1 MGRSGTQPKD
11 LRKIDYDEDYVFYSG
26 PMYTSLYTSLQYSDR
41 LRVLISFLFAGAIHS
56 LLEIILP
63 AYITASY
70 NTNTEWL
77 MLFPVWAI
85 VFIVITKLGMWKWH
99 QYVVHPLLCAL
110 LGYSYASI
118 LKQILSINMDLYVFT
133 AIIAVG
139 FLLFSFTTCK
149 VYSLPMYLFN
159 ACTSLAC
166 SFYLV
171 FLIMSIL
178 VVLGTVP
185 AETSYSGLYVFLAFL
200 FHFIVGFRHRFK
212 IVEGLLAFVV
222 SFCSTYFIYILLG
235 REFTVAA
242 LMHTLTGGFIFTACF
257 GILVSFAARNCFQPK
272 AKLFYPGPIQREYTD
287 YDHGYDHGHSE
298 GDSSGYDRGYEE
310 GRRAAERDY
319 DY

>member
-11 LRKIDYDEDYVFYSG
+11 LRKIDYDENRVFYAV

-63 AYITASY
+63 AYVTASY

-85 VFIVITKLGMWKWH
+85 VFIVITKLGMEKWH

-118 LKQILSINMDLYVFT
+118 LKQIFSINMDLYVFT
-133 AIIAVG
+133 AIIAVA

-178 VVLGTVP
+178 ILLGTVP

-257 GILVSFAARNCFQPK
+257 GILASFAARNCFQPTS
-272 AKLFYPGPIQREYTD
+272 KLFYPRPLPVVYTEYD
-287 YDHGYDHGHSE
+287 RGYDQGHTQGHDE
-298 GDSSGYDRGYEE
+298 GYEE